1 MTDVIGI
8 EEIPVMRV
16 FTACISVIGEHQISE
31 SKPFCT
37 FLSTLEN
44 KPIRMWTLTVL
55 VNLLL
60 LLLLN
65 VPQMKIVRNCGCN
78 RTTYNM
84 LDNKTLSYIENFI
97 KIQNKT
103 FTFYKK

>member
-1 MTDVIGI
+1 MTNVIGI

-31 SKPFCT
+31 SKLFCT

-55 VNLLL
+55 VNLLSVQKGITFKCAS
-60 LLLLN
+60 N
-65 VPQMKIVRNCGCN
+65 ENCQE
-78 RTTYNM
+78 
-84 LDNKTLSYIENFI
+84 LWV
-97 KIQNKT
+97 
-103 FTFYKK
+103 